1 MSERIAPRLHLVD
14 VADSR
19 DGFTLRD
26 YLTRS
31 AIPFAFSTVPPG
43 FAGAVDGIPLRDRRL
58 PVLIV
63 DDEVVL
69 EDPTPTEVAMQL
81 GWVMPPRRRTYDL
94 LIFGAGPAGLS
105 AAVYAASEGL
115 SVAVIE
121 RDAVGGQAGSS
132 SLIENYLGFP
142 HGISGAELA
151 DHARQ
156 QAVRFGAEFI
166 LLREGVD
173 RTFRDHD
180 VRAVLADG
188 SRLTAGAA
196 VCATG
201 IRWRRLGLERET
213 DFFGAG
219 LYYGAGTSEAPA
231 CTDQDVYV
239 VGGANSAG
247 QAAMN
252 LAAYAQRVTLIVR
265 GPALSSTMSSYLSTR
280 VLAQPNVRVLTD
292 TRVVGLDGDARLRRI
307 VLDRRGTRTTRDAEH
322 LFVCIGG
329 DPNTR
334 WAAHTGV
341 HLDARGFVATGP
353 DLTPEQ
359 RTTWPLER
367 DPFFLETSVP
377 GIFAA
382 GDVRSNS
389 IKRVASAVGEGAMA
403 VTLAHRYLSEV

>member
-1 MSERIAPRLHLVD
+1 MSDRIAPRLHLID
-14 VADSR
+14 VAESR
-19 DGFTLRD
+19 DGFRLRD

-31 AIPFAFSTVPPG
+31 ALPFTSETVD
-43 FAGAVDGIPLRDRRL
+43 AGAVGVVHGVDLTARAL
-58 PVLIV
+58 PVLVI
-63 DDEVVL
+63 DDDVVL
-69 EDPTPTEVAMQL
+69 EDPSPADLAMHL
-81 GWVMPPRRRTYDL
+81 GWVMAPRHRTYDL
-94 LIFGAGPAGLS
+94 VIFGAGPAGLS

-115 SVAVIE
+115 DVAVIE

-142 HGISGAELA
+142 DGISGAELA
-151 DHARQ
+151 DHARR

-166 LLREGVD
+166 LMREGVD

-188 SRLTAGAA
+188 SRLTASAA

-201 IRWRRLGLERET
+201 IQWRRLGLAREEE
-213 DFFGAG
+213 FFGAG
-219 LYYGAGTSEAPA
+219 VYYGAGTSEAPA

-252 LAAYAQRVTLIVR
+252 LAAYARRVTLIVR
-265 GPALSSTMSSYLSTR
+265 GPSLSSTMSSYLSTR
-280 VLAQPNVRVLTD
+280 VLTQPNIRVLTD
-292 TRVVGLDGDARLRRI
+292 TRVVGVEGDARLRQI
-307 VLDRRGTRTTRDAEH
+307 VLDQRGTRTTRDTRH

-334 WAAHTGV
+334 WAAQTDV
-341 HLDARGFVATGP
+341 RLDARGFVATGP
-353 DLTPEQ
+353 DLTAEQ
-359 RTTWPLER
+359 RAAWPLAR

-403 VTLAHRYLSEV
+403 VTLVHRYLSAD

>member
-1 MSERIAPRLHLVD
+1 MSDRIAPRLHLID
-14 VADSR
+14 VAESR
-19 DGFTLRD
+19 DGFALRD

-31 AIPFAFSTVPPG
+31 ALAFTSETVTPASVSVVHG
-43 FAGAVDGIPLRDRRL
+43 VDLTHRRL
-58 PVLIV
+58 PLLII
-63 DDEVVL
+63 DDSVVM
-69 EDPTPTEVAMQL
+69 EDPSPAEVATQL
-81 GWVMPPRRRTYDL
+81 GWVMPPRRQTYDL

-115 SVAVIE
+115 NVAVIE

-142 HGISGAELA
+142 DGISGAELA
-151 DHARQ
+151 DHARR

-166 LLREGVD
+166 LMREGVD

-188 SRLTAGAA
+188 SRLTADAA

-201 IRWRRLGLERET
+201 IQWRRLGLAREEELV
-213 DFFGAG
+213 GAG
-219 LYYGAGTSEAPA
+219 VYYGAGTSEAPA

-252 LAAYAQRVTLIVR
+252 LAAYARRVTLVVR
-265 GPALSSTMSSYLSTR
+265 GPSLSSTMSSYLSTR
-280 VLAQPNVRVLTD
+280 VLTHPRIRVLTD
-292 TRVVGLDGDARLRRI
+292 TRVVELDGDTRLRQI
-307 VLDRRGTRTTRDAEH
+307 VLDESGTRTTRDARH

-329 DPNTR
+329 EPNTR
-334 WAAHTGV
+334 WAAETDV
-341 HLDARGFVATGP
+341 ELDARGFVATGP
-353 DLTPEQ
+353 DLTAEQ
-359 RTTWPLER
+359 RAAWPLAR

-403 VTLAHRYLSEV
+403 VTLVHRYLSGG